1 MSDSGRGQGR
11 ASPKKK
17 YCKYICIYIY
27 MFFLLLLLLLLLWC
41 LQLEYIKVT
50 EFNVICLVVLVWN
63 LTHSISATV

>member
-17 YCKYICIYIY
+17 YCKYMYIYIY
-27 MFFLLLLLLLLLWC
+27 ICFFFLLLLLWC